1 MSSDPHAP
9 RSLPS
14 NANLEQQKKQA
25 RELLRAAL
33 SHEPAALQRITE
45 HHPRLRGRKPQ
56 DLADVP
62 LALHDAQLVLARV
75 YGFQS
80 WAALKHEIEG
90 RRVQRQTRVF
100 VTDLAYYDDRV
111 AGLVSAHMAGVPAA
125 LAQIREWHPAFAE
138 ASDDEIRESP
148 FDAEAARLVYA
159 RQHGFGGWD
168 QLRSHVTA
176 VGSGQRIEPFK
187 DAFEALGAQNWP
199 RLMLLVEQHPEIL
212 RARGTNGNTLLNLAV
227 SLAGRTC
234 EPLPPQAWH
243 LLDLFIRAGADI
255 NDPNDRGWTPLHQAA
270 YSSQVELANRLVDA
284 GAALDSEAH
293 GDGGTPL
300 AVALFWGHGEVADL
314 LAGFAVAPRNLR
326 IAAGLGRLDLIEE
339 CFSADG
345 ALTGAARSGRGF
357 YRAHSGFPVWRPSD
371 ARQEILDEA
380 LVWACKAD
388 RVQALPALV
397 ARGANVNADPYRGTP
412 LLWTAAN
419 NRLAAARWLLEH
431 GARISPATFG
441 GSSHG
446 EGLTPLHLA
455 AQNNYAEM
463 ARLLLDFGADVT
475 IEDAIYH
482 STPAGWAEH
491 FGSTRALAVLKDDW
505 QP

>member
-1 MSSDPHAP
+1 
-9 RSLPS
+9 
-14 NANLEQQKKQA
+14 
-25 RELLRAAL
+25 
-33 SHEPAALQRITE
+33 
-45 HHPRLRGRKPQ
+45 
-56 DLADVP
+56 
-62 LALHDAQLVLARV
+62 
-75 YGFQS
+75 
-80 WAALKHEIEG
+80 
-90 RRVQRQTRVF
+90 
-100 VTDLAYYDDRV
+100 
-111 AGLVSAHMAGVPAA
+111 
-125 LAQIREWHPAFAE
+125 
-138 ASDDEIRESP
+138 
-148 FDAEAARLVYA
+148 
-159 RQHGFGGWD
+159 
-168 QLRSHVTA
+168 
-176 VGSGQRIEPFK
+176 
-187 DAFEALGAQNWP
+187 
-199 RLMLLVEQHPEIL
+199 
-212 RARGTNGNTLLNLAV
+212 
-227 SLAGRTC
+227 
-234 EPLPPQAWH
+234 
-243 LLDLFIRAGADI
+243 
-255 NDPNDRGWTPLHQAA
+255 
-270 YSSQVELANRLVDA
+270 
-284 GAALDSEAH
+284 
-293 GDGGTPL
+293 
-300 AVALFWGHGEVADL
+300 LFWGHGEVADL

-345 ALTGAARSGRGF
+345 ALTGAARGGRGF
-357 YRAHSGFPVWRPSD
+357 YRPHSGFPVWRPSD

-446 EGLTPLHLA
+446 EGVTPLHLA
-455 AQNNYAEM
+455 AQSNHAEM